1 MKSIED
7 VHGSGRSIT
16 GFTLTN
22 IKLVESLIIENPRI
36 SYDILEE
43 QTRLCFGT
51 LNNITTKHLD
61 MTKKENRW
69 VLHFFSNENKKK
81 RLDFANQMLHKSDYG
96 KWRISEILTADEF
109 IFYLSKIDKKR

>member
-1 MKSIED
+1 MEKYARRGYVITCTALRHKPIEIHSD
-7 VHGSGRSIT
+7 
-16 GFTLTN
+16 L
-22 IKLVESLIIENPRI
+22 IKV
-36 SYDILEE
+36 YE

-81 RLDFANQMLHKSDYG
+81 RLDFANQMLHKFDYG
-96 KWRISEILTADEF
+96 KWRISEILTADEC